1 MRSPSCKAFATDYA
15 VATSGIAGP
24 DGGTPEKPVGT
35 IWIAIAKSNGEVVS
49 ELLQL
54 GNINV
59 RERNI
64 IRAADTVIIKLLKM
78 IH

>member
-1 MRSPSCKAFATDYA
+1 M
-15 VATSGIAGP
+15 
-24 DGGTPEKPVGT
+24 GT
-35 IWIAIAKSNGEVVS
+35 IWIAVAKSNGEVES

-64 IRAADTVIIKLLKM
+64 IRTADTLIIKLLKM
-78 IH
+78 IQ